1 LNKAKDGNQIFC
13 C

>member
-13 C
+13 H